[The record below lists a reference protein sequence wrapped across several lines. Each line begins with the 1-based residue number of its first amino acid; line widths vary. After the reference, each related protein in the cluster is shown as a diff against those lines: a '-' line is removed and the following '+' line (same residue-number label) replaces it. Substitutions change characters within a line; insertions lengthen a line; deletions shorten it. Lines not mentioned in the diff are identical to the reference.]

1 MYTFE
6 QLLNQSLEAQG
17 DSDMCKLTQRCQDRV
32 LKVKHEHM
40 ERSKEETVKY
50 THIYIFKNDSYIAH
64 SFQIRYSRKN
74 LFVLMMFESIKV
86 QMNSKQVNLM
96 TV

>member
-1 MYTFE
+1 MDNAVYTFE

-50 THIYIFKNDSYIAH
+50 TYIYIYFKMIL
-64 SFQIRYSRKN
+64 I
-74 LFVLMMFESIKV
+74 LL
-86 QMNSKQVNLM
+86 
-96 TV
+96 TVFRLDIPGKTCLC